1 MTAILDQ
8 DKSFCTEKGL
18 SINASNL
25 DALDGVQI
33 SNLFEDAE
41 SFAASFTIVEGA
53 KDQDGDMVME
63 DSSKKRESALADNAF
78 INTLINFKAF
88 NVDFESLKLFF
99 QKADEH
105 FKPFDSEEEP
115 GKHLKTAIAKLAK
128 QVIAVFDNFASS
140 DEIQDALL
148 LASRSVFMLL

>member
-1 MTAILDQ
+1 
-8 DKSFCTEKGL
+8 
-18 SINASNL
+18 
-25 DALDGVQI
+25 VQI

-41 SFAASFTIVEGA
+41 SFASSFTIIESP
-53 KDQDGDMVME
+53 KDQDGDMVMD
-63 DSSKKRESALADNAF
+63 DSAKRQESALADKAF
-78 INTLINFKAF
+78 INTVINFKAF

-115 GKHLKTAIAKLAK
+115 GKHLKQAIAKLTK
-128 QVIAVFDNFASS
+128 QVITVFDNFASS

-148 LASRSVFMLL
+148 LASRSVFMLLQMEQLYEMDWFDTISEILEVLKRAQKKIL